1 VSFGFLKGHFS
12 GMTRLIAAIIAPA
25 LLFGCATAL
34 SNDPGATAS
43 LGPSAPYTLW
53 PGDKLKIA
61 VFQEAELTGE
71 FQIDERGSFAYPLV
85 GQISVRGL
93 TIEQLRE
100 MLAARLAAGYIRN
113 PSIAIEV
120 LNYRPINIIGEVKR
134 AGQYPY
140 RPGVALHDIPAI
152 AGGHSYRADEST
164 LYIIRYRG
172 GDPIEVD
179 IDDKTIGIMPGD
191 TIRIPERYL

>member
-1 VSFGFLKGHFS
+1 
-12 GMTRLIAAIIAPA
+12 MTRLIAAILAPI

-34 SNDPGATAS
+34 SDPDATAS

-61 VFQEAELTGE
+61 VFQEAQLTGE
-71 FQIDERGSFAYPLV
+71 FQIDERGSFTYPLV
-85 GQISVRGL
+85 GQISARGL

-113 PSIAIEV
+113 PSITIEV
-120 LNYRPINIIGEVKR
+120 LNYRPINIMGEVKR

-140 RPGVALHDIPAI
+140 QPGITLHDIPAI
-152 AGGHSYRADEST
+152 AGGYSYRANKST
-164 LYIIRYRG
+164 LYIIRHQG

-179 IDDKTIGIMPGD
+179 IDDRIIDVMPGD